1 MQDPGLGKD
10 KHSVQ
15 NRKSRKDKGLRTE
28 GLAVQ
33 RERERSHGQSPG
45 NRGERY
51 NYASRVLVS
60 ESLQPML
67 GR

>member
-33 RERERSHGQSPG
+33 RERERDHMGRAQGTEEKGIIMLRGCWSQSHS
-45 NRGERY
+45 
-51 NYASRVLVS
+51 
-60 ESLQPML
+60 SLC
-67 GR
+67 